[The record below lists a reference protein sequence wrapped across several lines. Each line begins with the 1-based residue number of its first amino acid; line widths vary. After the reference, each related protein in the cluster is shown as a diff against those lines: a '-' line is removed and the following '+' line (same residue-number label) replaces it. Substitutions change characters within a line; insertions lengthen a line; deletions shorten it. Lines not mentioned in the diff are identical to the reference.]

1 MKFQIKREIP
11 FWIILFIPILYQIYN
26 WSFIPDNIPVHFN
39 LKGEADRYDS
49 KQSFLTFIIIIS
61 ITLYLLL
68 LFVPKID
75 PKKRISEMGEKYH
88 YLRFATTFLISF
100 IFTLITLNAIDE
112 EFKLQPYLG
121 LFFGLLF
128 ILLGNYF
135 RNLKPNYFIGIRTPW
150 TLENESVWKIT
161 HQFSSILWVI
171 GGTIMLLTNI
181 FSQNEPVSWYINI
194 AIIGILTIVPI
205 LYSYLKYRKLN

>member
-26 WSFIPDNIPVHFN
+26 WSLIPDNIPVHFN

-75 PKKRISEMGEKYH
+75 PKKRIREMGEKYH

-194 AIIGILTIVPI
+194 AIIGMLTIVPI

>member
-11 FWIILFIPILYQIYN
+11 FWIILSIPILYQIYN
-26 WSFIPDNIPVHFN
+26 WSLIPDNIPVHFN

-49 KQSFLTFIIIIS
+49 KLSFLIFTIIIS
-61 ITLYLLL
+61 LALYFLLL
-68 LFVPKID
+68 VVPKID
-75 PKKRISEMGEKYH
+75 PKKRINEMGEKYH

-100 IFTLITLNAIDE
+100 ILTLTTLNALDE
-112 EFKLQPYLG
+112 EFKLQPYVG

-128 ILLGNYF
+128 VLLGNYF

-150 TLENESVWKIT
+150 TLENESVWKLT

-171 GGTIMLLTNI
+171 GGTIMLLTHI
-181 FSQNEPVSWYINI
+181 FSQNEPMSWYINI
-194 AIIGILTIVPI
+194 TIISILTIVPI